1 MNAYP
6 SWKYIIVV
14 TVLVVSFVY
23 SLPNFYNSYPAIEIK
38 SNVDVL
44 NENNISKYLE
54 IINIKNIKIQ
64 KNFIKDDKLFL
75 LFGDTEEQLKA
86 YTEFNSSNNNASY
99 TLSSFSDT
107 PKWMESIGAYP
118 MFLGLDLKGGV
129 HFLLQV
135 DHENIT
141 TNMLRE
147 IQSDIK
153 KILIKN
159 KYRYNLIYQ
168 SEDKITIE
176 FDENKPIDEIIVA
189 INENNEYL
197 SNLVINKKTIDN
209 KINLLISPS
218 KDSIDFDVKSALA
231 KNLTILRSR
240 VDELGVAQ
248 PILQKQGK
256 DRIIVQL
263 PGLQDSTRAK
273 SILGSTA
280 TLEFRLTKG
289 TPQDWFDS
297 KLSGRPTIN
306 SSTLY
311 QQRGGDPVLL
321 SRKVIVAGEDIK
333 DANTGFDSTSNT
345 PAVFVNLS
353 DYGAS
358 KMLDIT
364 SRNTGNKMAVIFV
377 EQDKKEVINVATIR
391 EAFGKRFQIT
401 GLNLDEAKDLAI
413 LLRSGA
419 LSAPMHIIEERTI
432 GPSLGED
439 NILAGKNSMYFGLFL
454 VGLFMFFY
462 YRLFGLIANIALI
475 ANIVIIIAILS
486 LFQATL
492 TLSGI
497 AGIVLTV
504 GMAVDS
510 NVLIFERIREEML
523 NGNSPNASIYSGY
536 QKAFSTISDAN
547 ITTLIAAIAL
557 LTIGTGAVKGF
568 AVTLVIGILSS
579 MFTSIVGTRALV
591 SIIYERKETKKISI

>member
-1 MNAYP
+1 
-6 SWKYIIVV
+6 
-14 TVLVVSFVY
+14 
-23 SLPNFYNSYPAIEIK
+23 
-38 SNVDVL
+38 
-44 NENNISKYLE
+44 
-54 IINIKNIKIQ
+54 
-64 KNFIKDDKLFL
+64 
-75 LFGDTEEQLKA
+75 
-86 YTEFNSSNNNASY
+86 
-99 TLSSFSDT
+99 
-107 PKWMESIGAYP
+107 MESIGAYP

-135 DHENIT
+135 DHENIII
-141 TNMLRE
+141 NMLRE
-147 IQSDIK
+147 IQSDVK

-168 SEDKITIE
+168 SEDKITVE
-176 FDENKPIDEIIVA
+176 FNESKPIDEIIVT
-189 INENNEYL
+189 INENI
-197 SNLVINKKTIDN
+197 SNLVINKKTIDD
-209 KINLLISPS
+209 KVNLLISPS
-218 KDSIDFDVKSALA
+218 KNLIDLDTKSALT

-306 SSTLY
+306 SATLY

-321 SRKVIVAGEDIK
+321 SRKVIVAGDDIK

-358 KMLDIT
+358 KMLDVT
-364 SRNTGNKMAVIFV
+364 SRNTGKKMAVIFV
-377 EQDKKEVINVATIR
+377 EQDKKEVINIATIR

-401 GLNLDEAKDLAI
+401 GLNLDEAKDLSI

-419 LSAPMHIIEERTI
+419 LSAPMQIIEERTV
-432 GPSLGED
+432 GPSLGEY

-462 YRLFGLIANIALI
+462 YRLFGLIANIALV
-475 ANIVIIIAILS
+475 ANIVIIIAVLS

>member
-14 TVLVVSFVY
+14 TVLVASFVY

-54 IINIKNIKIQ
+54 IINIKNIKTQ
-64 KNFIKDDKLFL
+64 KNFIKDNKLFL

-86 YTEFNSSNNNASY
+86 YTEFNSSSNNASY

-135 DHENIT
+135 DHENII

-147 IQSDIK
+147 IQSDVK

-168 SEDKITIE
+168 SEGKITVE
-176 FDENKPIDEIIVA
+176 FDKSKPIDEIIVT
-189 INENNEYL
+189 INESL
-197 SNLVINKKTIDN
+197 SNLVINKKTIDD
-209 KINLLISPS
+209 KVNLLISPS
-218 KDSIDFDVKSALA
+218 KDLIDLDVKSALA

-297 KLSGRPTIN
+297 KLSGRATIN
-306 SSTLY
+306 SATLY

-321 SRKVIVAGEDIK
+321 SRKVIVAGDDIK
-333 DANTGFDSTSNT
+333 DANTGFDSSSNT

-358 KMLDIT
+358 KMLDVT

-377 EQDKKEVINVATIR
+377 EQNKKEVINVATIR

-419 LSAPMHIIEERTI
+419 LSAPMQIIEERTI
-432 GPSLGED
+432 GPSLGEY

-475 ANIVIIIAILS
+475 ANIVIIIAVLS

-523 NGNSPNASIYSGY
+523 NGNSPNASIYAGY

>member
-54 IINIKNIKIQ
+54 IINVKNIKTQ
-64 KNFIKDDKLFL
+64 KNFIKDNKLFL

-135 DHENIT
+135 DHENII

-147 IQSDIK
+147 IQSDVK

-168 SEDKITIE
+168 SEDKITVE
-176 FDENKPIDEIIVA
+176 FDESKPIDEIIVT
-189 INENNEYL
+189 INENL
-197 SNLVINKKTIDN
+197 SNLVINKKTIDD
-209 KINLLISPS
+209 KVNLLISPS
-218 KDSIDFDVKSALA
+218 KKLIDLDVRSALT

-306 SSTLY
+306 SATLY

-321 SRKVIVAGEDIK
+321 SRKVIVAGDDIK

-358 KMLDIT
+358 KMLDVT
-364 SRNTGNKMAVIFV
+364 SRNTGKKMAVIFV
-377 EQDKKEVINVATIR
+377 EQDKKEVINIATIR

-401 GLNLDEAKDLAI
+401 GLNLDEAKDLSI

-419 LSAPMHIIEERTI
+419 LSAPMQIIEERTV
-432 GPSLGED
+432 GPSLGEY

-475 ANIVIIIAILS
+475 ANIVIIIAVLS

-523 NGNSPNASIYSGY
+523 NGNSPNASIHSGY

>member
-1 MNAYP
+1 MSAYP
-6 SWKYIIVV
+6 TWKYILVI
-14 TVLVVSFVY
+14 TVLVTSFVY

-38 SNVDVL
+38 SNIDIL

-54 IINIKNIKIQ
+54 IIKVKNIKTQ
-64 KNFIKDDKLFL
+64 KDFIKDDKLFL
-75 LFGDTEEQLKA
+75 LFDDTEEQLKA
-86 YTEFNSSNNNASY
+86 YTEFNASRNNASY

-135 DHENIT
+135 DHENII

-147 IQSDIK
+147 IQSDVK

-168 SEDKITIE
+168 SEDKITVE
-176 FDENKPIDEIIVA
+176 FDESKPIDEIIVT
-189 INENNEYL
+189 INENL
-197 SNLVINKKTIDN
+197 GNLVINKKTIDD
-209 KINLLISPS
+209 KVNLLISPS
-218 KDSIDFDVKSALA
+218 KNLIDLDVKSALA

-306 SSTLY
+306 SATLY

-321 SRKVIVAGEDIK
+321 SRKVIVAGDDIK

-358 KMLDIT
+358 KMLDVT

-391 EAFGKRFQIT
+391 ETFGKRFQIT
-401 GLNLDEAKDLAI
+401 GLNLDEAKDLSI

-419 LSAPMHIIEERTI
+419 LSAPMQIIEERTV
-432 GPSLGED
+432 GPSLGEY

-475 ANIVIIIAILS
+475 ANIVIIIAVLS

-523 NGNSPNASIYSGY
+523 NGNSPNASIHSGY